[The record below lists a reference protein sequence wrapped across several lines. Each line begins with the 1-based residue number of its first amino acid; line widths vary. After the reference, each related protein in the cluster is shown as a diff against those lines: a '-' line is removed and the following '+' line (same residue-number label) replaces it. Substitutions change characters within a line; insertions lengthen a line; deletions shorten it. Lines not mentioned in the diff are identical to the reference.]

1 MNKPTNE
8 YIMAIKPEWVA
19 LIESKQKTL
28 EIRRTAPYISPP
40 VSVIDPIDVWVYETK
55 GNGGR
60 GQIVGR
66 FLCCKIHTFDA
77 HRDDLLLRRAARV
90 PWEKLKEYQGDR
102 TRLYAWEITCYK
114 KLAVPLPLS
123 ALGCQFA
130 PQSWCKRKKGEKSMK
145 NRYFYG
151 TIRPERATNEW
162 QRKNALPERYATATP
177 AEQARMREYYAVSD
191 DECEEMRKIYATF
204 PQHLVFMRSGVHQD
218 EYVLVGWKKEQDEGV
233 REAIWLLEQLGGAYE
248 GYREKFLEDWAKEQ
262 YDPWGCWYIPE
273 CIMDIEGEY
282 HPDDAKEQEG
292 HDHEE
297 SNRA

>member
-19 LIESKQKTL
+19 LIESKEKTL

-40 VSVIDPIDVWVYETK
+40 VSENNPIDVWVYETK
-55 GNGGR
+55 SNGGR
-60 GQIVGR
+60 GQVVGR
-66 FLCCKIHTFDA
+66 FLCCNIRSFDA
-77 HRDDLLLRRAARV
+77 HRDDLTLRRAARV

-102 TRLYAWEITCYK
+102 TRLYAWEITYYK

-233 REAIWLLEQLGGAYE
+233 REATWLLEQLGGAYE

>member
-1 MNKPTNE
+1 
-8 YIMAIKPEWVA
+8 
-19 LIESKQKTL
+19 
-28 EIRRTAPYISPP
+28 
-40 VSVIDPIDVWVYETK
+40 
-55 GNGGR
+55 
-60 GQIVGR
+60 
-66 FLCCKIHTFDA
+66 
-77 HRDDLLLRRAARV
+77 
-90 PWEKLKEYQGDR
+90 
-102 TRLYAWEITCYK
+102 
-114 KLAVPLPLS
+114 
-123 ALGCQFA
+123 
-130 PQSWCKRKKGEKSMK
+130 MK

-218 EYVLVGWKKEQDEGV
+218 EYVLVDWKKEQDEGV
-233 REAIWLLEQLGGAYE
+233 REAIWLQEQLGGAYE

-262 YDPWGCWYIPE
+262 YGLWGCWYIPE